1 MYKRDGERNEVESN
15 KVDNFA
21 SKNWTWYWYYSTN
34 GGKKNGATS
43 RECWANFGF
52 SRDLWHHFCPTST
65 CCNLEQPDFR
75 RFRSS
80 TSNTLFQNPLT
91 DLPSIIYIILVF
103 IFFRQYK
110 FINLIPYITDL
121 TPSPTSPWKA
131 GSQVCKLYISRHW
144 RGVLCPIN

>member
-1 MYKRDGERNEVESN
+1 MKL
-15 KVDNFA
+15 KVIRLTTLQVRIGHDTGIIVLMA
-21 SKNWTWYWYYSTN
+21 GRKMA
-34 GGKKNGATS
+34 GKPSATS
-43 RECWANFGF
+43 RECSANFGF
-52 SRDLWHHFCPTST
+52 SRDLWRHFRPTST

-121 TPSPTSPWKA
+121 TPSPTSTSPWKA